1 MGYNICHGHYFHA
14 TFKWGISLAISKS
27 SHGPQLFDFNSWCAQ
42 DIIFD
47 YWDGL
52 GKDGWI
58 HKNYKADTP
67 MANVKWGASN
77 TSYLEGSGEGCW
89 RGGRVFWNKWKS
101 SINYGKTKWIYTKT
115 KHPSGC
121 RCVSHQIGEAYANSK
136 PTSAPKVVVMKED
149 WEPNIGLAIL
159 GEEKSKIHQFL

>member
-1 MGYNICHGHYFHA
+1 MTIVWQSPNLGYSTNFGWTQCQWVQMGYNICYGHYFHA

-27 SHGPQLFDFNSWCAQ
+27 SHGPQLFDFNTWCPQ

-52 GKDGWI
+52 GKDGWT
-58 HKNYKADTP
+58 HKNGKADTP

-77 TSYLEGSGEGCW
+77 TNYLEGSGQGCW

-101 SINYGKTKWIYTKT
+101 SIDYGKTRWIYIK
-115 KHPSGC
+115 
-121 RCVSHQIGEAYANSK
+121 QNIQ
-136 PTSAPKVVVMKED
+136 VVVRLLVIK
-149 WEPNIGLAIL
+149 
-159 GEEKSKIHQFL
+159 